1 MILYSKT
8 DNSTIIV
15 EKTKNRTYLH
25 LREWRDDQPIKD
37 ARIELDAD
45 EVEVLLNMLKN
56 DR

>member
-8 DNSTIIV
+8 DNIV